1 MTLHGQH
8 YTTKE
13 VSEAVVATLSAQAPA
28 LVVDIGAGLGSL
40 ALAATERFQQA
51 QLVTVEI
58 DRKNHRHLKE
68 VLPHAEHLHQ
78 SAFAVD
84 LPTRMGYPANHADI
98 AVCNP
103 PFLTVKGD
111 KPRKILAAAG
121 MPGDW
126 SEHIAQRAET
136 LFLAQNLRMLK
147 SGGELAIILPD
158 AYANGHHFQPFRHWL
173 LERHQV
179 ISVIRLPTSSF
190 TDAEV
195 NTVAITLRTGGVTR
209 SFPVFD
215 VLNGETVRLDEVGQ
229 AAAVRRILAPRYE
242 SATESPF
249 VGLLK
254 LADLKAEVC
263 RGTPVSE
270 LEALGVPYFH
280 TTDFKHHGPKLYWG
294 KSGET
299 HGSIRLAQRGDVL
312 LGRVGRNCHLQS
324 AVVVRGSMPIS
335 DCIYRVRVPNAVHA
349 SVVHSLLSPEGSAWR
364 GSRVHGAAASLIS
377 KMDLL
382 EHPIFINR

>member
-1 MTLHGQH
+1 MASLGQH
-8 YTTKE
+8 YTTKK
-13 VSEAVVATLSAQAPA
+13 VSEAVIATLSAQAPA
-28 LVVDIGAGLGSL
+28 LMVDIGAGLGSL
-40 ALAATERFQQA
+40 ALAAGERFRRA

-58 DRKNHRHLKE
+58 DSENHQHLKKL
-68 VLPHAEHLHQ
+68 LPHAEHLHQ
-78 SAFAVD
+78 NAFAVD
-84 LPTRMGYPANHADI
+84 LPKRMGYPENHADI

-103 PFLTVKGD
+103 PFLKVKGD

-121 MPGDW
+121 MPSSW

-147 SGGELAIILPD
+147 PGGELAIILPD

-173 LERHQV
+173 LDHHEV
-179 ISVIRLPTSSF
+179 VSVIRLPTSSF

-195 NTVAITLRTGGVTR
+195 NTVAITLRTGGATK

-215 VLNGETVRLDEVGQ
+215 LMSGEAVRLDEVKHVT
-229 AAAVRRILAPRYE
+229 AVRRMLAPRFGG
-242 SATESPF
+242 AESPF
-249 VGLLK
+249 LGLLK

-263 RGTPVSE
+263 RGTPVRE
-270 LEALGVPYFH
+270 LEALGVSYFH
-280 TTDFKHHGPKLYWG
+280 TTDFKHSGPKLYWG
-294 KSGET
+294 TSSET
-299 HGSIRLAQRGDVL
+299 HESIRLAHRGDIL
-312 LGRVGRNCHLQS
+312 LGRVGRNCYLQA

-335 DCIYRVRVPNAVHA
+335 DCIYRVRVPTAVHTG
-349 SVVHSLLSPEGSAWR
+349 VVQSLLSHEGSAWR